1 MKKCLAYVAVLALL
15 LSLGTVFAAAED
27 LPDGIMFTPGAY
39 LSGNADEFAPV
50 GDITVAW
57 RPDISGTIDL
67 TDGDLSDWYATDL
80 ERTNITSHNM
90 VTWIQN
96 ETTNDFKIT
105 SFAAADS
112 DYLYLAFDIVDDN
125 FVYNT
130 EDVLIGG
137 DTIQLAMDFGGMMKK
152 TLENEPDVLSNPKSI
167 FYTFFCKSDG
177 APIRIMRQ
185 ESDQDGWLTEANGD
199 GVKGAAR
206 KTELGWSA
214 EIALSWQ
221 LMYDDYVWKAW
232 ADDPKVYIGSDEM
245 LPLQVSACLY
255 YVNYGSNG
263 EIQWAAGTTNG
274 ISDDAGTPMVSWTAY
289 DNGITWTLPYSRDV
303 SINCTGVRQISVHY
317 PITETLPPETEPPYD
332 PPVEYP
338 ETVTDAV
345 DLPLWTETIPPEV
358 EETLRDA
365 AESLDKEDE
374 LDAILE
380 KYGCTAVVSMGSLT
394 VLLTVAAAAFV
405 IRKNAV
411 YMGKDLP

>member
-27 LPDGIMFTPGAY
+27 LPDGIPFTPGAY

-80 ERTNITSHNM
+80 KRTNITSHNM
-90 VTWIQN
+90 VTWILN

-137 DTIQLAMDFGGMMKK
+137 DTIQLAMDFGGMLKK

-177 APIRIMRQ
+177 APIRIARQ

-232 ADDPKVYIGSDEM
+232 ADDPKVYIGSDQM
-245 LPLQVSACLY
+245 LPLQVSACLF
-255 YVNYGSNG
+255 YVNHSANG
-263 EIQWAAGTTNG
+263 VVQWAAGTTNG
-274 ISDDAGTPMVSWTAY
+274 LTDDAGNPVVSWTAY
-289 DNGITWTLPYSRDV
+289 DNGITWTLPYSNDV
-303 SINCTGVRQISVHY
+303 SINCTGVRPIYVHY
-317 PITETLPPETEPPYD
+317 PLTETQPPETETPYD
-332 PPVEYP
+332 DPIIVETELNTSVEWY
-338 ETVTDAV
+338 
-345 DLPLWTETIPPEV
+345 ETIPPEV

-365 AESLDKEDE
+365 AESLDAEDE
-374 LDAILE
+374 LNAILE
-380 KYGCTAVVSMGSLT
+380 KYGCTSAVGLGSLT
-394 VLLTVAAAAFV
+394 ALLTVAAAAYAL
-405 IRKNAV
+405 K
-411 YMGKDLP
+411 KK

>member
-1 MKKCLAYVAVLALL
+1 MKKLLASLTLCALL
-15 LSLGTVFAAAED
+15 LSFGTVFASAD
-27 LPDGIMFTPGAY
+27 DFPDGIRFTPGAY
-39 LSGNADEFAPV
+39 LSGNADGFATV
-50 GDITVAW
+50 GDITVTW
-57 RPDISGTIDL
+57 RPDVSSIIDL

-80 ERTNITSHNM
+80 KRTNITSHNM
-90 VTWIQN
+90 VTWILN

-112 DYLYLAFDIVDDN
+112 DYLYLAFDIIDDN

-130 EDVLIGG
+130 EDVLGGG

-206 KTELGWSA
+206 KTENGWSA

-232 ADDPKVYIGSDEM
+232 AVDPKVYIGSDEM

-255 YVNYGSNG
+255 YVNYSANG
-263 EIQWAAGTTNG
+263 VVQWAAGTTRPWLTDEG
-274 ISDDAGTPMVSWTAY
+274 APCVSWTAY

-303 SINCTGVRQISVHY
+303 SINCTGVRLISVHY
-317 PITETLPPETEPPYD
+317 PITETLTPETEPPYD
-332 PPVEYP
+332 PPVDEVTEPAIEYP
-338 ETVTDAV
+338 ETETMTAV
-345 DLPLWTETIPPEV
+345 EW

-394 VLLTVAAAAFV
+394 VLVTVAAAAFV
-405 IRKNAV
+405 IRK
-411 YMGKDLP
+411 KK

>member
-80 ERTNITSHNM
+80 KRTNITSHNM
-90 VTWIQN
+90 VTWILN

-137 DTIQLAMDFGGMMKK
+137 DTIQLAMDFGGMLKK

-232 ADDPKVYIGSDEM
+232 AEDPKVYIGSDEM

-255 YVNYGSNG
+255 YVNYSANG
-263 EIQWAAGTTNG
+263 VVQWAAGTTRPWLNDEG
-274 ISDDAGTPMVSWTAY
+274 APCVSWTAY
-289 DNGITWTLPYSRDV
+289 DNGITWTLPCQSDT
-303 SINCTGVRQISVHY
+303 ILNCTGISHIFVDY
-317 PITETLPPETEPPYD
+317 PLTETLPPETEPPYD
-332 PPVEYP
+332 PPVDEVTEPAIEYP
-338 ETVTDAV
+338 ETETMTAV
-345 DLPLWTETIPPEV
+345 EW

-374 LDAILE
+374 LNAILE
-380 KYGCTAVVSMGSLT
+380 KYGCTSVLGMGSLA
-394 VLLTVAAAAFV
+394 LLTTLAAAAFV